1 MSFHGGGLA
10 SDDPGR
16 ANAGARQIWRSRNSA
31 VRAMMRAWPGEWLAS
46 RCPRQKTKTK
56 HTKGVGVALHNEIP
70 FELDICEHLAAHGW
84 LYAAPGTAGDACSC
98 DTPRALY
105 PADLLA

>member
-1 MSFHGGGLA
+1 M
-10 SDDPGR
+10 
-16 ANAGARQIWRSRNSA
+16 
-31 VRAMMRAWPGEWLAS
+31 
-46 RCPRQKTKTK
+46 
-56 HTKGVGVALHNEIP
+56 ALHNEIP